1 MHSLPCSAS
10 EPQSPP
16 SFPVC
21 TSRTPSHST
30 LTNILSVVALGL
42 SIPSFLI
49 GTAATISISCRAL
62 GGIIGITIFT
72 AIYNNKYA
80 SYVGPVLAANT
91 HAPAIVP
98 ASEKAW
104 KFVWVAIAC
113 LVAANGIAACFL
125 KGVKPMMNEHVES
138 ALEDGKVRE
147 QQLA

>member
-1 MHSLPCSAS
+1 MGLINAERLSMALA
-10 EPQSPP
+10 
-16 SFPVC
+16 F
-21 TSRTPSHST
+21 ST
-30 LTNILSVVALGL
+30 LFGIGTAVTTTIPIVALGL

-80 SYVGPVLAANT
+80 SYVGAEIASNT

-104 KFVWVAIAC
+104 KFVWIAVAS
-113 LVAANGIAACFL
+113 LVALNGVAACFL
-125 KGVKPMMNEHVES
+125 KGVRPMMNNHVES

-147 QQLA
+147 AQLA